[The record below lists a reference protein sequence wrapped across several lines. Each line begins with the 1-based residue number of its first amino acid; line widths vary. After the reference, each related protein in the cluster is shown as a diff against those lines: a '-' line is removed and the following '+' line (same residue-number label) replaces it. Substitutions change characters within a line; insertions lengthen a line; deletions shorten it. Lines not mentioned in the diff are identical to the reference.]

1 MSGGGGPSR
10 IVRSG
15 PAVRVVSPAAGRSL
29 VRTEA
34 RAEARRRHPAGRG
47 WRPERGRMLQRLA
60 DRAYVGGAP
69 WPRVAA
75 AVMMLRGIAGDDPPT
90 FARRVGVSSATLAGL
105 EAGAE
110 PASSVPG
117 CLRALGGLVDWTWVE
132 AGTRS
137 DWGC

>member
-1 MSGGGGPSR
+1 MSGGRPSR
-10 IVRSG
+10 IVPSG
-15 PAVRVVSPAAGRSL
+15 RAVRVVSGAAARSL
-29 VRTEA
+29 VRAEA

-47 WRPERGRMLQRLA
+47 WRPDRGRMLQRLA

-75 AVMMLRGIAGDDPPT
+75 AVLMLRGIAGDDPPT
-90 FARRVGVSSATLAGL
+90 FARRVGVSAATLAGL

-117 CLRALGGLVDWTWVE
+117 CLRTLGGLVDWTWVD

>member
-1 MSGGGGPSR
+1 MSGGRPSR
-10 IVRSG
+10 IVPSG
-15 PAVRVVSPAAGRSL
+15 RAVRVVSGTAARSL
-29 VRTEA
+29 VRAEA
-34 RAEARRRHPAGRG
+34 RAEARRRHPAGRA
-47 WRPERGRMLQRLA
+47 WRPDRCRMLQRLV

-75 AVMMLRGIAGDDPPT
+75 AVVMVRGIAGDDPPT
-90 FARRVGVSSATLAGL
+90 FARRVGVSAATLAGL

-117 CLRALGGLVDWTWVE
+117 CLRALGGLIDWTWVDD
-132 AGTRS
+132 GTRS

>member
-1 MSGGGGPSR
+1 MRGGRPGR
-10 IVRSG
+10 IVPSG
-15 PAVRVVSPAAGRSL
+15 RAVRVVSGTTARSL
-29 VRTEA
+29 VRAEA

-47 WRPERGRMLQRLA
+47 WRPDRRRMLQRLA

-75 AVMMLRGIAGDDPPT
+75 AVVMVRGIAGDDPPT
-90 FARRVGVSSATLAGL
+90 FARRVGVSAATLAGL

-117 CLRALGGLVDWTWVE
+117 CLRALGGLIDWTWVDD
-132 AGTRS
+132 GTRS

>member
-1 MSGGGGPSR
+1 MRGGRPSR
-10 IVRSG
+10 IVPSG
-15 PAVRVVSPAAGRSL
+15 RAVRVVSGTTARSL
-29 VRTEA
+29 VRGEA

-47 WRPERGRMLQRLA
+47 WRPDRRRMLQRLA

-75 AVMMLRGIAGDDPPT
+75 AVVMVRGIAGDDPPT
-90 FARRVGVSSATLAGL
+90 FARRLGLSAATLAGL

-117 CLRALGGLVDWTWVE
+117 CLRALGGLIDWTWVDD
-132 AGTRS
+132 GTRS

>member
-1 MSGGGGPSR
+1 
-10 IVRSG
+10 
-15 PAVRVVSPAAGRSL
+15 
-29 VRTEA
+29 
-34 RAEARRRHPAGRG
+34 
-47 WRPERGRMLQRLA
+47 MLQRLA

-75 AVMMLRGIAGDDPPT
+75 AVVMVRGVAGDDPPT
-90 FARRVGVSSATLAGL
+90 FARRVGVSAATLAGL

-117 CLRALGGLVDWTWVE
+117 CLRALGGLIDWTWVDD
-132 AGTRS
+132 GTRS

>member
-1 MSGGGGPSR
+1 MVPP
-10 IVRSG
+10 VRE
-15 PAVRVVSPAAGRSL
+15 VWVVSGATARSL
-29 VRTEA
+29 VRAEA

-47 WRPERGRMLQRLA
+47 WRPDRGCMLQRLA

-75 AVMMLRGIAGDDPPT
+75 AVVMLRGIAGDDRPT
-90 FARRVGVSSATLAGL
+90 FAQRVGVSAATLAGL

-117 CLRALGGLVDWTWVE
+117 GLRALGGMVDWTWVD

-137 DWGC
+137 DWEC

>member
-1 MSGGGGPSR
+1 MSGGGPSR
-10 IVRSG
+10 IV
-15 PAVRVVSPAAGRSL
+15 PAGRRVRLVGGGTARSL
-29 VRTEA
+29 VRAEA

-47 WRPERGRMLQRLA
+47 WRPDRRRMLQRLA

-75 AVMMLRGIAGDDPPT
+75 AVVMLRGIAGDDPPT
-90 FARRVGVSSATLAGL
+90 FAQRVGVSAATLAGL

-117 CLRALGGLVDWTWVE
+117 CLRVVGGVIDWAWVDD
-132 AGTRS
+132 GTRS

>member
-1 MSGGGGPSR
+1 MSGGGPIRIIPSGR
-10 IVRSG
+10 
-15 PAVRVVSPAAGRSL
+15 AVRVVGGVATRSL
-29 VRTEA
+29 VREEA

-47 WRPERGRMLQRLA
+47 WRPDRARMLQRLA

-75 AVMMLRGIAGDDPPT
+75 AVMLLRGIAGDDPPS
-90 FARRVGVSSATLAGL
+90 FARRVGVSATTLAGL
-105 EAGAE
+105 EAGAQ
-110 PASSVPG
+110 PASCVPG
-117 CLRALGGLVDWTWVE
+117 CLRSLGGLVDWTWVD